1 MNILITAFT
10 FLPDR
15 NGVANICL
23 NQAQGFKSNGH
34 KVYIATGKNR
44 DRDFNE
50 LKNMGFNVYEFDI
63 HGGPNYNY
71 KGEVE
76 KYQKFL
82 IESDFDVIFFQ
93 CLHSWN
99 TDCAV
104 PVLHQIKAKTVL
116 VSHGYAGNILYS
128 LKGILRLFSWKRI
141 KYRFKL
147 KAILKNFDHIVF
159 LAAVKDKNRFLDHY
173 LADKY
178 KLNSFS
184 IIPNGTEFSNYQKKV
199 HNFREKYNITSKYL
213 IISVSKYYKLKNQ
226 LMSLTA
232 YQKSKISDATFVFI
246 GNNKNEYSQKLENY
260 CKKYKLENVLI
271 LEKISKEGIVDA
283 YYSADIFLF
292 SSHTE
297 CQPLV
302 ILDAMGSG
310 LPFISTDVGCVA
322 TLKGGVVVK
331 NVREMAYQLRL
342 MIENDEYRK
351 QLGEAGKKEAVSLY
365 NWEYIN
371 SQYENLLK
379 QVKT

>member
-1 MNILITAFT
+1 MKILITTFT
-10 FLPDR
+10 FLPNTD
-15 NGVANICL
+15 GVANVCL
-23 NQAQGFKSNGH
+23 QHVNGFIANGH
-34 KVYIATGKNR
+34 KVSIATGKNR

-50 LKNMGFNVYEFDI
+50 LKNMRFNVYEFDI
-63 HGGPNYNY
+63 YGGPNYNY

-82 IESDFDVIFFQ
+82 IESDFDIIFFQ

-147 KAILKNFDHIVF
+147 KSILKKFDHIVF

-173 LADKY
+173 LTDKY

-184 IIPNGTEFSNYQKKV
+184 IIPNGTEYINYQKRG
-199 HNFREKYNITSKYL
+199 HNFRDKYNIISKYL

-226 LMSLTA
+226 LMSLKA
-232 YQKSKISDATFVFI
+232 YHKSKISDATLVFI
-246 GNNKNEYSQKLENY
+246 GNNKNKYSQKLENY
-260 CKKYKLENVLI
+260 CNKYKLENVLI
-271 LEKISKEGIVDA
+271 LEKISKEDLIDA

-302 ILDAMGSG
+302 ILDAMGAD
-310 LPFISTDVGCVA
+310 LPFISTDAGCVDMF
-322 TLKGGVVVK
+322 KGGVVIK
-331 NVREMAYQLRL
+331 NVKEMAYQLRV
-342 MIENDEYRK
+342 MIKDNKYIKE
-351 QLGEAGKKEAVSLY
+351 LGEAGKKDANSFY

-371 SQYENLLK
+371 IQYENLIKKLMN
-379 QVKT
+379 